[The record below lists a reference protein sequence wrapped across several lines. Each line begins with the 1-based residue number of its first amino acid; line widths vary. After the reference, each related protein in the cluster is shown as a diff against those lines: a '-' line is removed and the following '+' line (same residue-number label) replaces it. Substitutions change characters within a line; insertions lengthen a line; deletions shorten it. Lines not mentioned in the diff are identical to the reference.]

1 MGTEKPHRVMSF
13 ERLRPVVWSG
23 ELVALAGVERF
34 HIIAPRLLQ
43 PDAVATDLEY
53 VALLCL
59 YHRQVLLGALP
70 DRPDPA
76 RVSPAAVPGRRTGPS
91 FRFVRPPLWVSQRP

>member
-1 MGTEKPHRVMSF
+1 MSF

-23 ELVALAGVERF
+23 ELVALAGGERF

-43 PDAVATDLEY
+43 PGAATSDLEY

-59 YHRQVLLGALP
+59 YHRQVLLGVLP

-76 RVSPAAVPGRRTGPS
+76 LAEKWANAMLALRVAE
-91 FRFVRPPLWVSQRP
+91 

>member
-1 MGTEKPHRVMSF
+1 MNVEAPRSSMEF

-34 HIIAPRLLQ
+34 HIISPRLLR
-43 PDAVATDLEY
+43 PDTSQSDLAY

-70 DRPDPA
+70 DRADPA
-76 RVSPAAVPGRRTGPS
+76 LAEKWADTLLALRAG
-91 FRFVRPPLWVSQRP
+91 